1 MTASV
6 TVLGGSAAG
15 GNTGAG
21 CSGYL
26 VRTPHSTLVLD
37 FGPGVQQELRKHT
50 DYRTL
55 DAIVISHL
63 HLDHTLDLGLLR
75 YALAYN
81 PDPATEPIPL
91 WMPPGGLPFL
101 RTWGSAFADT
111 GKEAEFFTRDF
122 DVAEYDPS
130 GTVTI
135 GDVTITFTRTIH
147 YRPCWAMRLAIDGF
161 RDLFYTADTGP
172 AARLQDAAIGCDL
185 VICESGTLTGEGETW
200 EERGHLT
207 PEEAGQL
214 ATDADA
220 GTLILT
226 HLWEEYGFDEIRRR
240 ASTTFDGALDIA
252 RPGLTVELAPAL
264 DGSLR

>member
-1 MTASV
+1 MSASV

-26 VRTPHSTLVLD
+26 VRTPMSTFVVD
-37 FGPGVQQELRKHT
+37 FGPGVLPELRKHANF
-50 DYRTL
+50 RTL

-81 PDPATEPIPL
+81 PDPAPESIPL

-101 RTWGSAFADT
+101 RAWGAAFADS
-111 GKEAEFFTRDF
+111 GKEAEFFLRDF

-135 GDVTITFTRTIH
+135 GDATITFTRTVH
-147 YRPCWAMRLAIDGF
+147 YRPCWAMRIDVHGHGG
-161 RDLFYTADTGP
+161 LFYTADTGP
-172 AARLQDAAIGCDL
+172 AARLEDAAAGSAI
-185 VICESGTLTGEGETW
+185 VVAESGTLTGDGETW

-207 PEEAGQL
+207 PEEAGRL
-214 ATDADA
+214 ATDAGA
-220 GTLILT
+220 GMLLLT
-226 HLWEEYGFDEIRRR
+226 HLWEEYGFDEYRER
-240 ASTTFDGALDIA
+240 AATTFDGKLLIA
-252 RPGLTVELAPAL
+252 RPGLKVELPP
-264 DGSLR
+264 DPSDPR

>member
-15 GNTGAG
+15 GNTAAG

-26 VRTPHSTLVLD
+26 IRTPGSTFVLD
-37 FGPGVQQELRKHT
+37 FGPAVLPELRKHA
-50 DYRTL
+50 DFRTL

-81 PDPATEPIPL
+81 PEPAPQPIPL

-101 RTWGSAFADT
+101 RAWGAAFADA
-111 GKEAEFFTRDF
+111 GKESEFFLRDF

-130 GTVTI
+130 GSVTV
-135 GDVTITFTRTIH
+135 GDATITFTRTVH
-147 YRPCWAMRLAIDGF
+147 YRPCWAMRVAVSGY
-161 RDLFYTADTGP
+161 RDLFYTADSGP
-172 AARLQDAAIGCDL
+172 AARLQTAAAGCDL
-185 VICESGTLTGEGETW
+185 VIAESGTLTGEGETW

-207 PEEAGQL
+207 PEEAGTL
-214 ATDADA
+214 AADA
-220 GTLILT
+220 GAGTLLLT
-226 HLWEEYGFDEIRRR
+226 HLWEEYGFEEYRERA
-240 ASTTFDGALDIA
+240 ASTFSGRLDIA
-252 RPGLTVELAPAL
+252 RPGLTVELAPISN
-264 DGSLR
+264 GIVR